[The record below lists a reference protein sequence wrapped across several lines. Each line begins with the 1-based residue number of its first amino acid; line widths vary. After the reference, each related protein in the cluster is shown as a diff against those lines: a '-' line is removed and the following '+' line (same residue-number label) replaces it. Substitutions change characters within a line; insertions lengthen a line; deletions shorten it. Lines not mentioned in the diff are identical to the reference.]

1 MRNTHIIEAMKKYIV
16 LIIWLIGLDALTK
29 YWAENILSSQIIIIP
44 WFLSLEYARNMGIA
58 FSLPITGNLLK
69 IVTVILIF
77 GIFWYYLKEEKNKKS
92 SLINFSYALIF
103 AGALWNAWERILR
116 GYVTDMIS
124 VEYFA
129 IFNLA
134 DSYITLWAIG
144 IIYYYYK
151 YTS

>member
-1 MRNTHIIEAMKKYIV
+1 MRNTHIIEAMKKYIA

-44 WFLSLEYARNMGIA
+44 WLLSLEYTRNMGIA
-58 FSLPITGNLLK
+58 FSIPLTGILLK

-77 GIFWYYLKEEKNKKS
+77 SIFWYYWKEERNKKS
-92 SLINFSYALIF
+92 SIINLSYALIF
-103 AGALWNAWERILR
+103 AGALWNAWERIFR

-151 YTS
+151 HTS